1 MVYFVKRMLDR
12 LGIGNIVRVREKK
25 NRYGISFKFNRKI
38 KFLGL
43 KIPALSS
50 ISLHTGKASVYAFLP
65 FWSMKSVFDY
75 KGTVQ
80 VT

>member
-1 MVYFVKRMLDR
+1 MLKYIKTVLNT
-12 LGIGNIVRVREKK
+12 LGISNVYRVREKK
-25 NRYGISFKFNRKI
+25 NRYGISFRFNRKI

-50 ISLHTGKASVYAFLP
+50 LALHTGKSSVYAFLP
-65 FWSMKSVFDY
+65 FWSMKSIFDY